1 MTVRSDNKDHILNT
15 INGSVEFDDITGAR
29 NSKKAKNF
37 GSPNKVTSKK
47 GNASKVTFEQDDSA
61 RDNLFSFKKQK
72 SEVEQDLDKNDTSIL
87 KEGGDQDLTNL
98 DGIATNM
105 NIIDNEAPPI
115 IKARQLS
122 PESEDEQIER
132 TQVTVNEVKKYN
144 RQLRKIENGD
154 GSTIDLSGPALDL
167 YSYTVLMMLNPN
179 VE

>member
-1 MTVRSDNKDHILNT
+1 
-15 INGSVEFDDITGAR
+15 
-29 NSKKAKNF
+29 
-37 GSPNKVTSKK
+37 
-47 GNASKVTFEQDDSA
+47 
-61 RDNLFSFKKQK
+61 
-72 SEVEQDLDKNDTSIL
+72 
-87 KEGGDQDLTNL
+87 
-98 DGIATNM
+98 M